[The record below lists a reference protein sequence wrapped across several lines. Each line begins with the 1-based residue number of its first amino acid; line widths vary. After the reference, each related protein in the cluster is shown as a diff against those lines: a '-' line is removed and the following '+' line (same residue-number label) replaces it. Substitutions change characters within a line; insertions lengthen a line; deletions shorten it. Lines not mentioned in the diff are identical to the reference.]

1 MSGLET
7 KAMIVKLSTSMWTA
21 TKKDAAVST
30 AVAEQY
36 EADADMAQVLKTLVS
51 RPALKE
57 VRATIDAA
65 KALHNDLTL
74 PWADNGERLLPVKV
88 HARYTETMGDAI
100 SKVDEATV
108 KFARGYET
116 LIEKARVS
124 LGRMFEST
132 DYPPVEVIAGK
143 FGCSYDINPVPAGS
157 HFIANIGDEE
167 AARIKADIERRM
179 QIKMDAA
186 VLRLCER
193 VEESVKHLIDR
204 LGYDEEGAPKR
215 LHKSTLEALQA
226 LAAAVPDL
234 NLTEDKRLDE
244 IAARLAKT
252 LGGVTIDD
260 LRYHSNKPAVVAA
273 TTQRREETLKEL
285 EEVAGIYFEAP
296 AKQAAE

>member
-108 KFARGYET
+108 KFARGYEA
-116 LIEKARVS
+116 LIEKAQGS

-204 LGYDEEGAPKR
+204 LGYDEAGSPKR

-273 TTQRREETLKEL
+273 TTQRRAETLKEL